1 MKYQSFHP
9 GIHLVT
15 AYPLL
20 LMLVLFFAFNNIF
33 KATQNN
39 LVLYLLIGTVSW
51 RFLANGTSS
60 ALHLLWNAKPCDQDS
75 YPRQVLVL
83 SVVLASFISFIHE
96 FAVLVPPL
104 LILGVVL
111 SPYIFYSFLLSIRS
125 SS

>member
-1 MKYQSFHP
+1 VKYQSFHP